1 MLLRTNF
8 VFNYV
13 TNFRRCIIVGRI
25 LFYFSLRMPLNFSV
39 FFDKI
44 LLNSIGFVCIL
55 LCCRLNVCDREVT
68 AVKN

>member
-13 TNFRRCIIVGRI
+13 TNLRRCIIVGRI
-25 LFYFSLRMPLNFSV
+25 LFYFIAQPLNFSV

-55 LCCRLNVCDREVT
+55 LCCPLNVCDREVT